1 MLRIFRVTRNSSYYM
16 SSGFS
21 SLIFM
26 MAIFV
31 VFAHFISCGWFA
43 IGECSMLNYVLNLK
57 TIISVAAS
65 WVAKLPQA
73 LGDIR
78 LTVEINVATTQK
90 ILQVFGL

>member
-1 MLRIFRVTRNSSYYM
+1 
-16 SSGFS
+16 
-21 SLIFM
+21 
-26 MAIFV
+26 
-31 VFAHFISCGWFA
+31 
-43 IGECSMLNYVLNLK
+43 MLNYVLNLK

-78 LTVEINVATTQK
+78 LIVEINVATTQK